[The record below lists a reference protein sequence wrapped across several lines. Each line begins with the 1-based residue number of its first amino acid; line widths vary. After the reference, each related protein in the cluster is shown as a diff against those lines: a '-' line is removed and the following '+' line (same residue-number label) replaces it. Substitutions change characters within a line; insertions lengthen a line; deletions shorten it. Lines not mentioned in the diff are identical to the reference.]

1 MTAERQKARDAAARV
16 IAVCEVIAQIVAG
29 GEDRFLEDVQ
39 AQWAAEMG
47 LIRIGE
53 AVAKIPA
60 SVRDRF
66 DGQPWRQIVDM
77 RNFAA
82 HQYDDLDPRR
92 VWRTLTRDVP
102 RLRAYLADVVVATI
116 AVEPDDAAASRRPE
130 GAASA
135 REREG

>member
-1 MTAERQKARDAAARV
+1 MSVENRRAQDAASRV
-16 IAVCEVIAQIVAG
+16 LTVCGVIAQIVES
-29 GEDRFLEDVQ
+29 GEEHFLHDVQ

-60 SVRDRF
+60 SVRERLA
-66 DGQPWRQIVDM
+66 GQPWRQIIDM

-92 VWRTLTRDVP
+92 MWRTLTGDVP
-102 RLRAYLADVVVATI
+102 RLRDYLNDVMLPVL
-116 AVEPDDAAASRRPE
+116 
-130 GAASA
+130 SA
-135 REREG
+135 GPHS

>member
-1 MTAERQKARDAAARV
+1 M
-16 IAVCEVIAQIVAG
+16 IAQIVAR
-29 GEDRFLEDVQ
+29 GEEHFLEDVQ

-60 SVRDRF
+60 PVRERF
-66 DGQPWRQIVDM
+66 DGQPWRQMIDM

-82 HQYDDLDPRR
+82 HQYDDLDPGR

-102 RLRAYLADVVVATI
+102 RLRAYLEDIVMP
-116 AVEPDDAAASRRPE
+116 AVSIESDDSAS
-130 GAASA
+130 GAPA
-135 REREG
+135 

>member
-1 MTAERQKARDAAARV
+1 MTTDPQKARDAAARV
-16 IAVCEVIAQIVAG
+16 IAVSEVIAQIVAR
-29 GEDRFLEDVQ
+29 GEEHFLEDVQ

-60 SVRDRF
+60 PVRERF
-66 DGQPWRQIVDM
+66 DGQPWRQMIDM

-82 HQYDDLDPRR
+82 HQYDDLDPGR

-102 RLRAYLADVVVATI
+102 RLRAYLEDIVMP
-116 AVEPDDAAASRRPE
+116 AVSIESDDSAS
-130 GAASA
+130 GAPA
-135 REREG
+135 

>member
-29 GEDRFLEDVQ
+29 GEDRFLENVQ

-66 DGQPWRQIVDM
+66 DGHPWRQIVDM

-82 HQYDDLDPRR
+82 HQYDLNPGR

-116 AVEPDDAAASRRPE
+116 AVEPVDAAASRRPE

>member
-1 MTAERQKARDAAARV
+1 MTADQQKAQDAAARV
-16 IAVCEVIAQIVAG
+16 LAVCEVIAHIVAR
-29 GEDRFLEDVQ
+29 GEDHFMSDVQ

-60 SVRDRF
+60 PVRERF
-66 DGQPWRQIVDM
+66 DGQPWRQIIDM

-82 HQYDDLDPRR
+82 HQYDDLDPHR

-102 RLRAYLADVVVATI
+102 RLREYLADVLLPGI
-116 AVEPDDAAASRRPE
+116 
-130 GAASA
+130 
-135 REREG
+135 

>member
-1 MTAERQKARDAAARV
+1 MTADDRKARDAATRV
-16 IAVCEVIAQIVAG
+16 IAVCEVIAQIVAR
-29 GEDRFLEDVQ
+29 GEPYFLDDIQ

-60 SVRDRF
+60 SVRERF
-66 DGQPWRQIVDM
+66 DGQPWRQIIDM

-82 HQYDDLDPRR
+82 HQYDDLDQRR

-102 RLRAYLADVVVATI
+102 RLRDYLSDVMLPAL
-116 AVEPDDAAASRRPE
+116 
-130 GAASA
+130 
-135 REREG
+135 